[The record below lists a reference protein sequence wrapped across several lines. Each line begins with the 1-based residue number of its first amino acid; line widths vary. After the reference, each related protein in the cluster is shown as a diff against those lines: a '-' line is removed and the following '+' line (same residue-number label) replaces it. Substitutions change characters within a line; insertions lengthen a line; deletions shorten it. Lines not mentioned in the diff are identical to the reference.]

1 MRTAEGVIKPE
12 VPCWSL
18 TNGQGLLIVFVEVIR
33 KEPNVNMSLES
44 PAFPNGLILDFQ
56 MALDPPTYF
65 SWGNIGNIAI

>member
-44 PAFPNGLILDFQ
+44 PAFPKRINFGFPNG
-56 MALDPPTYF
+56 P
-65 SWGNIGNIAI
+65 